1 MKKFTALFTS
11 LFLVACSTAPVIV
24 PDTTGD
30 NVVLKKLNHQIE
42 NADKISGNWG
52 WILWYLPLV
61 AAGMIWMWRKY
72 IKECPECGKS
82 EEEKSKTLNG

>member
-1 MKKFTALFTS
+1 MKKFTALFTV
-11 LFLVACSTAPVIV
+11 LFLAACSTAPAII

-30 NVVLKKLNHQIE
+30 SVVMKKLNYQIE

-82 EEEKSKTLNG
+82 EEKSENP